1 MKKTEYGRQDT
12 VTKLTSKFQGPR
24 SQYRKPRTRHLA
36 AGFIAMSSLPVNE
49 VDEIKTQLAPT
60 LRELRVGKAILFGS
74 VSRGT
79 RSRKS
84 DIDLLLVVETEE
96 RFFDR
101 YRHFEVIYSMLKGRS
116 VDMLIYTPSE
126 LERIAHRPFIRRIL
140 AEGKTIYE
148 H

>member
-1 MKKTEYGRQDT
+1 MN
-12 VTKLTSKFQGPR
+12 
-24 SQYRKPRTRHLA
+24 
-36 AGFIAMSSLPVNE
+36 AMELSDL
-49 VDEIKTQLAPT
+49 DEIRIQLTPI
-60 LRELRVGKAILFGS
+60 LRELHVGKAILFGS
-74 VSRGT
+74 IPRGT
-79 RSRKS
+79 KSRKS
-84 DIDLLLVVETEE
+84 DVDILLVVETEE

-101 YRHFEVIYSMLKGRS
+101 YRHFEKIYAKLKGRS

>member
-1 MKKTEYGRQDT
+1 MESAELEAIR
-12 VTKLTSKFQGPR
+12 V
-24 SQYRKPRTRHLA
+24 
-36 AGFIAMSSLPVNE
+36 
-49 VDEIKTQLAPT
+49 QLAPT
-60 LRELRVGKAILFGS
+60 LKEMGVDKAILFGS
-74 VSRGT
+74 ISRGT
-79 RSRKS
+79 KSRKS

-101 YRHFEVIYSMLKGRS
+101 YRHFEKIYAQVKGRS

>member
-1 MKKTEYGRQDT
+1 ME
-12 VTKLTSKFQGPR
+12 
-24 SQYRKPRTRHLA
+24 
-36 AGFIAMSSLPVNE
+36 SSE
-49 VDEIKTQLAPT
+49 VDKVRTQLTPT
-60 LRELRVGKAILFGS
+60 LRELGVGKAILFGS
-74 VSRGT
+74 ISRGAK
-79 RSRKS
+79 SRKS

-101 YRHFEVIYSMLKGRS
+101 YRRFEEIYAKLKGRS

>member
-1 MKKTEYGRQDT
+1 MEF
-12 VTKLTSKFQGPR
+12 S
-24 SQYRKPRTRHLA
+24 
-36 AGFIAMSSLPVNE
+36 E
-49 VDEIKTQLAPT
+49 VDEIRTQLTPT
-60 LRELRVGKAILFGS
+60 LRELGVGKAILFGS
-74 VSRGT
+74 TSRGSK
-79 RSRKS
+79 SRKS

-101 YRHFEVIYSMLKGRS
+101 YERFEDIYAKLKGRS

-126 LERIAHRPFIRRIL
+126 LERIAHRPFIRKIL